1 MAVKFFRFDFGKLAA
16 FDESVGMICS
26 LDKAWTSV
34 GGSVALA
41 KEIVTDE
48 GSVELTEGEAKSA
61 LLARGAPTPSFVAND
76 ESSLK
81 NCPIDF
87 KNLLNVKQDRT

>member
-16 FDESVGMICS
+16 VDGSLGMIWS
-26 LDKAWTSV
+26 LDKVWTPV
-34 GGSVALA
+34 GGSAALA
-41 KEIVTDE
+41 KEVVTDG
-48 GSVELTEGEAKSA
+48 GSVELTEGEARSA

-87 KNLLNVKQDRT
+87 KN